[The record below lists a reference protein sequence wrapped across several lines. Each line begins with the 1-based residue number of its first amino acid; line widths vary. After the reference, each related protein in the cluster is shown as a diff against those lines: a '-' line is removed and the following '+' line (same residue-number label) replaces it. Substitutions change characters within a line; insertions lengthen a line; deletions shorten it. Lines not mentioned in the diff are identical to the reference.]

1 MQNSYGTASK
11 VQSLFLLA
19 WRNCKREEKRS
30 LAAEI
35 FDQLQIK
42 DKLSIQN
49 CDKGIGEK
57 VATAGWKANFAL
69 KETLIICDLSIFR
82 LFELCIFL
90 VGGGGSSRLHIGTEP
105 KCFDKYDL

>member
-1 MQNSYGTASK
+1 MAQLRRFKACFS
-11 VQSLFLLA
+11 SLGEIV
-19 WRNCKREEKRS
+19 REKRS

-42 DKLSIQN
+42 DKSPLLLSIQN

-69 KETLIICDLSIFR
+69 KETLIICDFLSIFR
-82 LFELCIFL
+82 LFELCIVL
-90 VGGGGSSRLHIGTEP
+90 VGDGGSSRLHIGTEP